1 MKRLV
6 AMMTML
12 MVCLGTS
19 AIATPT
25 IEFSPN
31 PDTAGNWNYDGAGI
45 LSFDQDISI
54 DKALSSNY
62 DALVGSLVY
71 IPTFNVSAIG
81 DGTYNLTPLGTPT
94 ISITNSDGSSVYL
107 TGTLSSGNLVPIGT
121 IGAAYTQFQSDIFNV
136 QVTLA
141 GELLGSA
148 ALDAIVKSGTMSLD
162 FELALL
168 GGSGTNYKSLTEML
182 EGGYSGGN
190 GFSGAMT
197 IPEPTTIVLLGMSS
211 LVFFRKRRA

>member
-6 AMMTML
+6 AILMML
-12 MVCLGTS
+12 VVCLGTS
-19 AIATPT
+19 ALATPT
-25 IEFSPN
+25 VEFSPN
-31 PDTAGNWNYDGAGI
+31 PDTAGNWNYDGAGT
-45 LSFDQDISI
+45 LSFDQDISV

-81 DGTYNLTPLGTPT
+81 DGTYNLTPLGDPT
-94 ISITNSDGSSVYL
+94 ISIKNSDGSSVYL

-136 QVTLA
+136 KVTYA

-168 GGSGTNYKSLTEML
+168 GGSGTNYMSLTEML
-182 EGGYSGGN
+182 AGGYSGGN

-197 IPEPTTIVLLGMSS
+197 IPEPTTIALLGLSS
-211 LVFFRKRRA
+211 MVFFRKRRT

>member
-6 AMMTML
+6 AIISML
-12 MVCLGTS
+12 VVCLGTS
-19 AIATPT
+19 ALATPT

-31 PDTAGNWNYDGAGI
+31 PDTAGNWSYDGAGI
-45 LSFDQDISI
+45 LSFDQDISVG
-54 DKALSSNY
+54 KALSSNY

-81 DGTYNLTPLGTPT
+81 DGTYDLAPLGDPT
-94 ISITNSDGSSVYL
+94 ISITSADGSSVYL
-107 TGTLSSGNLVPIGT
+107 TGTLKSGNLVPVGT
-121 IGAAYTQFQSDIFNV
+121 IGAAYTQFQSDIINI
-136 QVTLA
+136 QVTTA

-148 ALDAIVKSGTMSLD
+148 ALDAIVKSGTWSLD

-168 GGSGTNYKSLTEML
+168 GASGTKYISLSEMI

-190 GFSGAMT
+190 GFSAAMT
-197 IPEPTTIVLLGMSS
+197 IPEPTTIALLGLSS
-211 LVFFRKRRA
+211 IVFFRKRRA